1 MSKDI
6 CDTDL
11 HNQIIAMDNTLA
23 KKSTSFTAEEQR
35 LFYLTLASIKP
46 DQKTCEVAVEKKALI
61 DMLGFTSRD
70 AYSRIRPMF
79 LKLMKHSLICYGD
92 DEDFDDGFLITRI
105 RTTKRSVYVTFG
117 EQYMPLLIEL
127 APGFTRMLSDD
138 AIKFRSKYSM
148 LLYQNL
154 MRLNNKGRD
163 GIDWSTRE
171 LKEMFGLG
179 KDDYVYNG
187 VFNRKL
193 FETYT
198 VDLAVREI
206 NALSKC
212 ISNLRYEKQKLGY
225 RVQCYVFRFE
235 YIDPKTFKE
244 PIDVAVEHR
253 KALKEKYT
261 PEELESLRREIELA
275 LSEK

>member
-1 MSKDI
+1 MGKDLYN
-6 CDTDL
+6 TDL
-11 HNQIIAMDNTLA
+11 HSQIIAMDNTLA
-23 KKSTSFTAEEQR
+23 KKSTSFTVEEQR
-35 LFYLTLASIKP
+35 LFYLTLASVKP
-46 DQKTCEVAVEKKALI
+46 NQTGNEIEVDKKALI

-79 LKLMKHSLICYGD
+79 HKLMKHSLICYGD
-92 DEDFDDGFLITRI
+92 DEDFEDGFLFNRI
-105 RTTKRSVYVTFG
+105 RTTKRKVYVRVDDA
-117 EQYMPLLIEL
+117 YVPLLIEL
-127 APGFTRMLSDD
+127 APSFTRLLSDD
-138 AIKFRSKYSM
+138 AIKFKSKYSM

-179 KDDYVYNG
+179 KDDYVFRG
-187 VFNRKL
+187 IFARAK
-193 FETYT
+193 FEQKTID
-198 VDLAVREI
+198 VAVKEI
-206 NALSKC
+206 NELSKC
-212 ISNLRYEKQKLGY
+212 ISNLRYEKQKLGN
-225 RVQCYVFRFE
+225 RVQCYMFYFD

-244 PIDVAVEHR
+244 PIDVAVEQR
-253 KALKEKYT
+253 RALKEKYT